1 MNLFYPKNRLSG
13 KVAAFITLFLF
24 YPIFLMAQEPR
35 INLKGKDMTFQQ
47 VFEQIEA
54 QSSYT
59 IAYNQTKFAA
69 IKKVS
74 PDIQNLKLKEALTL
88 LLKDIGFTFKIEG
101 KHIIILPSK
110 ENKKDT
116 PPPATQ
122 QTIRGVVRDKASGSP
137 LPFVTVMLLNQPTLR
152 GTTTDSTGHFLFE
165 RLPVGRYD
173 IQASFMGYEPA
184 VVREILL
191 TSARESQCEISLNEQ
206 LFALEEVTVKAPV
219 NKEQPL
225 NTMALTGGRMLSVE
239 EASRYAGGS
248 DDPARLVSSFA
259 GVAGNFVTNSI
270 AVRGN
275 SPQFLQWRLEGV
287 EVPNPTHFAD
297 ISGLGGGIFTAL
309 SSQVMGNSDFFNG
322 AFPAE
327 YSNAL
332 SGVFDMSMRIGNNQR
347 HEHTIQL
354 GTLGLDIA
362 SEGPLSKAKRSSY
375 IFNYRYSTT
384 GLIKAAVDGLD
395 LKYQDLSF
403 KLNFPSAKAGT
414 FSIWGL
420 GLIDANTQDR
430 EKDPDK
436 WESYSDRSSSS
447 IDMSKAAGGITHK
460 YFFGNDAFVKT
471 SLAMTYAK
479 NELKT
484 DLLNSNTMQICPD
497 GAVKSTN
504 WDIAFSS
511 YLNKKFNARHTNR
524 TGITV
529 TGLLYDMNYEISPT
543 PSLYEPPV
551 TVASGKGSDAE
562 ISVFSSSVIRLNE
575 KLTANVGITAQLFT
589 LNNNITIEPRAS
601 LKWNIT
607 GRQSLAVAYGLH
619 SRREKLDY
627 YYIKTPA
634 TGNQLVN
641 KDLKFAKAHHI
652 TLSYG
657 YSLTPD
663 LFMKIEPYF
672 QYLFD
677 VPTEPG
683 SSFSIINH
691 DLWYLDRIL
700 VNDGKG
706 RNYGIDFTL
715 EHYLTKGF
723 YYLFTGS
730 VFKSEYYGSDKV
742 WRNTRF
748 NRGYLFNALAG
759 KEWMIGRQQQNIFSA
774 NVRFTYQ
781 GGDRFSPID
790 EEASHAIKDI
800 EIDETRAFSEQF
812 PSIITADF
820 TVSYRLNRKRIS
832 HEFAVKLLNATG
844 QTGQYGYIYKEKT
857 GKIERLD
864 VNGLFLPN
872 ISYKIQ
878 F

>member
-1 MNLFYPKNRLSG
+1 MHLFNPGNRLSY
-13 KVAAFITLFLF
+13 KVITFMTLFLL
-24 YPIFLMAQEPR
+24 YPIFLMAQEPQ

-54 QSSYT
+54 QSNYT
-59 IAYNQTKFAA
+59 IAYNRTKFAA
-69 IKKVS
+69 VKKIS
-74 PDIQNLKLKEALTL
+74 PDIQHLKLNEALTR
-88 LLKDIGFTFKIEG
+88 LLKDTEFTFKIEG
-101 KHIIILPSK
+101 KHIIILLSK

-116 PPPATQ
+116 PPATQ

-137 LPFVTVMLLNQPTLR
+137 LPFVTVMLLNQPKLR
-152 GTTTDSTGHFLFE
+152 GTTTDSTGHFRFE

-173 IQASFMGYEPA
+173 IQASFIGYEPA
-184 VVREILL
+184 TAREILL
-191 TSARESQCEISLNEQ
+191 TSARESQCEISLSEQ
-206 LFALEEVTVKAPV
+206 LFALDEVIVTAPV
-219 NKEQPL
+219 NKEQTL

-259 GVAGNFVTNSI
+259 GVAGNFATNAI

-275 SPQFLQWRLEGV
+275 SPQFLQWKLEGV

-297 ISGLGGGIFTAL
+297 VSGLGGGIFTAL

-332 SGVFDMSMRIGNNQR
+332 SGVFDMSMRTGNNQR
-347 HEHTIQL
+347 HEHTVQL
-354 GTLGLDIA
+354 GTLGFDVA
-362 SEGPLSKAKRSSY
+362 SEGPFSKKKRGSY

-384 GLIKAAVDGLD
+384 GLVKAAIAGLE
-395 LKYQDLSF
+395 LQYQDLSF
-403 KLNFPSAKAGT
+403 KLNFPTEKAGT

-420 GLIDANTQDR
+420 GLIDANSQNW
-430 EKDPDK
+430 EEDPDK
-436 WESYSDRSSSS
+436 WESYMDGAKSSM
-447 IDMSKAAGGITHK
+447 DLAKAAGGITHK
-460 YFFGNDAFVKT
+460 YFLKNDAFVKT

-479 NELKT
+479 NQIKS
-484 DLLNSNTMQICPD
+484 DLLNDKTMQTFPMGD
-497 GAVKSTN
+497 VKSSN
-504 WDIAFSS
+504 WDIVFSS
-511 YLNKKFNARHTNR
+511 YLDKKFSPRHTNR

-529 TGLLYDMNYEISPT
+529 TGLLYDMNYKISPSQYK
-543 PSLYEPPV
+543 PLY
-551 TVASGKGSDAE
+551 TIANGSGGDAD
-562 ISVFSSSVIRLNE
+562 ISVFNSSVIRLNE

-601 LKWNIT
+601 LKWNMT
-607 GRQSLAVAYGLH
+607 NRQSLAVAYGLH

-627 YYIKTPA
+627 YYVKTPE
-634 TGNQLVN
+634 TGRRLVN
-641 KDLKFAKAHHI
+641 KDLKLARAHHI

-657 YSLTPD
+657 YSLTPS

-672 QYLFD
+672 QYLFN
-677 VPTEPG
+677 VPVEPN

-691 DLWYLDRIL
+691 DLWYLDRAL
-700 VNDGKG
+700 VNEGKG
-706 RNYGIDFTL
+706 RNYGVDFTL
-715 EHYLTKGF
+715 EQYLTKGF

-730 VFKSEYYGSDKV
+730 VFKSEYYGGDNV
-742 WRNTRF
+742 WRNTKFDR
-748 NRGYLFNALAG
+748 RYLFNALAG
-759 KEWMIGRQQQNIFSA
+759 KEWMVGKQHQNIFSA
-774 NVRFTYQ
+774 NIRLTYQ
-781 GGDRFSPID
+781 GGDHFSPID

-812 PSIITADF
+812 PSILTADF
-820 TVSYRLNRKRIS
+820 TVSYRLNKKRIS
-832 HEFAVKLLNATG
+832 HEFAIKMLNVTG
-844 QTGQYGYIYKEKT
+844 QTGQHGYIYKEKT
-857 GKIERLD
+857 NKIERFD
-864 VNGLFLPN
+864 NNGLFLPN